1 MNSSFLFLFSI
12 KKSVEDYL
20 HIGTEEM
27 IYFIDHALKTED
39 KLNEEVNRI
48 RKSPAVE
55 QLFAEIEKRVS
66 AAEASR
72 KVKNFV

>member
-1 MNSSFLFLFSI
+1 
-12 KKSVEDYL
+12 
-20 HIGTEEM
+20 M
-27 IYFIDHALKTED
+27 IYFIDHALKTEG

-55 QLFAEIEKRVS
+55 QLFAEIEKRVL

-72 KVKNFV
+72 KVKNF